1 MKTLII
7 KQTKPALQRSKRFF
21 VAALAVVVVSTTS
34 LHGCSGKQGGANLS
48 AFSDGKSFLQS
59 IRNNQNPEKTT
70 FYRAFAK
77 AGAPLPPALMAALA
91 GKPIVDDGIK
101 QARMAAAKQIAGE
114 NSALR
119 TAGVPS
125 DIPLVDPA
133 KIEGLNLGQGAK
145 LALKD
150 DLVSANASMD
160 GAKADAGNGAPEG
173 GGAQQPQ
180 CIEVNATCH
189 AKAVAMASAF
199 ACAFASAWACVYSE
213 VQPFRSLCTWSYAG
227 ACAAAMAVA
236 VSEVYSSTSVQVC
249 NMCPAAGGNAPAP
262 APTQDIVP

>member
-1 MKTLII
+1 MKTCTRMQSNLAS
-7 KQTKPALQRSKRFF
+7 PRLKRFF
-21 VAALAVVVVSTTS
+21 AATLTLLTATTTC

-119 TAGVPS
+119 TAGVPA
-125 DIPLVDPA
+125 DVPLVDPP
-133 KIEGLNLGQGAK
+133 KIKGLNLGNSAK
-145 LALKD
+145 LALQD
-150 DLVSANASMD
+150 DLVSANAGNDASKAEA
-160 GAKADAGNGAPEG
+160 GAGALEG

-189 AKAVAMASAF
+189 AKAVAIASAF

-262 APTQDIVP
+262 IPTQNIAP